1 MKRMRNH
8 TFPKTYTTPGAVY
21 RAKKNF
27 ETMFPNQIFS
37 VIKQGEK
44 VYVLDTINQM
54 VVVNDETVNIYH
66 LKDTTKP
73 VVVDEVDTD
82 FDDDTDPTDK
92 QIKSVSKNEIPVP
105 VFCLH
110 EEDDDDDGLY
120 FDDEGF

>member
-8 TFPKTYTTPGAVY
+8 TFPKTYTTAGAVY

-37 VIKQGEK
+37 VIKQGKK

-54 VVVNDETVNIYH
+54 VVVKDESVNIYH
-66 LKDTTKP
+66 VETNTTKP
-73 VVVDEVDTD
+73 NVTNKINTD
-82 FDDDTDPTDK
+82 NEMS
-92 QIKSVSKNEIPVP
+92 KSEIPVP
-105 VFCLH
+105 VFALH
-110 EEDDDDDGLY
+110 EEDDDDGGLY